1 MIKEI
6 PEELWKRENLKI
18 LDPCAGNGNFFVP
31 IFYKLKE
38 ERSHLGIPPQK
49 TNSPSLI
56 EDKNIKKE
64 ILSSILYFNDINE
77 SRTNNIKK
85 VFKSN
90 QYNLN
95 ITNLDFLSGEQIRIP
110 TGEIVPKAPK
120 AVKVGHK
127 PLASVPNSREG
138 TDAHILGEFLRGD
151 GGGFDLIVANP
162 PYAKLLKS
170 GRRASKNHNMIGLFI
185 EAALGLLKKEGYIL
199 FIIPDNWMSKSDR
212 NKLIEK
218 LTSLQIIYLNL
229 YTAKE
234 YFPSI
239 GSSFTWFIIQK
250 KPASA
255 SIPIKVEGLW
265 NKRNYSSLVNS
276 RTRKFIPQ
284 FFNRIVDSI
293 CLKTLENEELPKFQ
307 IETTSYLHRYTKSS
321 FISKGNDEIHKYRLI
336 HTPTQTVYSSKPHK
350 WQEGYKVF
358 ISTTSTYKTFIDDC
372 GMTQSIAFI
381 RCKTK
386 QEAQLYKNIL
396 DHDLYKFLNNICRW
410 LPALVPSLLVL
421 PVILFT

>member
-1 MIKEI
+1 M
-6 PEELWKRENLKI
+6 
-18 LDPCAGNGNFFVP
+18 DPCAGNGNFFVP

-38 ERSHLGIPPQK
+38 ERSHLGIWSQRDCIPPQK

-110 TGEIVPKAPK
+110 TGEIVPKAPNSYG

-127 PLASVPNSREG
+127 PLASVPNSRDPLALG

-185 EAALGLLKKEGYIL
+185 EAALDLLKKEGYIL
-199 FIIPDNWMSKSDR
+199 FIIPDN
-212 NKLIEK
+212 
-218 LTSLQIIYLNL
+218 
-229 YTAKE
+229 
-234 YFPSI
+234 
-239 GSSFTWFIIQK
+239 
-250 KPASA
+250 
-255 SIPIKVEGLW
+255 
-265 NKRNYSSLVNS
+265 
-276 RTRKFIPQ
+276 
-284 FFNRIVDSI
+284 
-293 CLKTLENEELPKFQ
+293 
-307 IETTSYLHRYTKSS
+307 
-321 FISKGNDEIHKYRLI
+321 
-336 HTPTQTVYSSKPHK
+336 
-350 WQEGYKVF
+350 
-358 ISTTSTYKTFIDDC
+358 
-372 GMTQSIAFI
+372 
-381 RCKTK
+381 
-386 QEAQLYKNIL
+386 
-396 DHDLYKFLNNICRW
+396 
-410 LPALVPSLLVL
+410 
-421 PVILFT
+421 

>member
-1 MIKEI
+1 M
-6 PEELWKRENLKI
+6 
-18 LDPCAGNGNFFVP
+18 DPCAGNGNFFVP

-38 ERSHLGIPPQK
+38 ERSHLGILGAADIPPQK

-110 TGEIVPKAPK
+110 TGEIVPKAPNSYG

-185 EAALGLLKKEGYIL
+185 EAALDLLKKEGYIL
-199 FIIPDNWMSKSDR
+199 FIIPDN
-212 NKLIEK
+212 
-218 LTSLQIIYLNL
+218 
-229 YTAKE
+229 
-234 YFPSI
+234 
-239 GSSFTWFIIQK
+239 
-250 KPASA
+250 
-255 SIPIKVEGLW
+255 
-265 NKRNYSSLVNS
+265 
-276 RTRKFIPQ
+276 
-284 FFNRIVDSI
+284 
-293 CLKTLENEELPKFQ
+293 
-307 IETTSYLHRYTKSS
+307 
-321 FISKGNDEIHKYRLI
+321 
-336 HTPTQTVYSSKPHK
+336 
-350 WQEGYKVF
+350 
-358 ISTTSTYKTFIDDC
+358 
-372 GMTQSIAFI
+372 
-381 RCKTK
+381 
-386 QEAQLYKNIL
+386 
-396 DHDLYKFLNNICRW
+396 
-410 LPALVPSLLVL
+410 
-421 PVILFT
+421 